1 MVSPEGASATG
12 STLRRPQDDEID
24 VYGLTH
30 RGNVRMENQDHFLIC
45 SLRKHMQIHLTSLP
59 DAEKLAGDTD
69 RLAFLAMV
77 ADGVGG
83 GVAGEQAS
91 RLTLEAATQYVAR
104 AMHTY
109 YTADTTD
116 DRAFAQALQQA
127 ALRCHAAIAERS
139 REDPALKGMA
149 TTLSLWI
156 GLWPWAFLLQVGD
169 SRYYR
174 LVKAELRQVSRDQ
187 TIAQE
192 LIDQGVM
199 SHSEA
204 ARTRWANVLS
214 SAIGGPQTTPV
225 VTSIENSWDHVHMLC
240 SDGLTKHVSDERI
253 RDRLSSMTSARQ
265 VCQDLLQDA
274 LDGGGTDNVTIIVGR
289 ALRAGG
295 QDAVI

>member
-1 MVSPEGASATG
+1 MVSPESASATG
-12 STLRRPQDDEID
+12 STLRRPRDDEVD

-30 RGNVRMENQDHFLIC
+30 RGKVRQENQDHFLIC
-45 SLRKHMQIHLTSLP
+45 SLRKHMQIHLSSLP
-59 DAEKLAGDTD
+59 NADRLAGDTE
-69 RLAFLAMV
+69 RMAFLAMV

-83 GVAGEQAS
+83 GIAGEEAS
-91 RLTLEAATQYVAR
+91 RLALETASQYVAR

-127 ALRCHAAIAERS
+127 ALRCHAAIAERTQENPGL
-139 REDPALKGMA
+139 RGMA

-169 SRYYR
+169 SRYY
-174 LVKAELRQVSRDQ
+174 LLMKGELRQISRDQ

-199 SHSEA
+199 SHSDA
-204 ARTRWANVLS
+204 NRTRWANVLS
-214 SAIGGPQTTPV
+214 SAIGGPQTRPV

-240 SDGLTKHVSDERI
+240 SDGLTKHVSDEQI
-253 RDRLSSMTSARQ
+253 QARLASMTSARQ

-274 LDGGGTDNVTIIVGR
+274 LDDGGTDNITVIVGR
-289 ALRAGG
+289 VLRATR
-295 QDAVI
+295 AP